1 MNFSDRP
8 WQPPMTD
15 VSAQS
20 DMLSVIIRHGLSLVN
35 NQFTKRTFVLAYDR
49 YKTTSVMGNPSSVI
63 DPIFLALRGAYDS
76 MTDTFNKVQILI
88 NINTYR
94 KNEILS

>member
-1 MNFSDRP
+1 
-8 WQPPMTD
+8 
-15 VSAQS
+15 
-20 DMLSVIIRHGLSLVN
+20 
-35 NQFTKRTFVLAYDR
+35 
-49 YKTTSVMGNPSSVI
+49 MGNPSSVI
-63 DPIFLALRGAYDS
+63 APIFLALQGAYDS

>member
-1 MNFSDRP
+1 
-8 WQPPMTD
+8 MTD
-15 VSAQS
+15 IKPH
-20 DMLSVIIRHGLSLVN
+20 LSWVIRH
-35 NQFTKRTFVLAYDR
+35 A
-49 YKTTSVMGNPSSVI
+49 VI
-63 DPIFLALRGAYDS
+63 APIFLALQGAYDS